1 MVESTPG
8 GLFSARYTRS
18 WRAGMRLPS
27 TRTIWRAGSTRAP
40 NRVTISPSTSTRP
53 SAIRSSQCLRLPSPA
68 AARIF
73 CSRTPGS
80 GPVSGS
86 ISVSSLFTL
95 DILDVV
101 RQERGKIRQLIE
113 VPQADA
119 LEEVPG
125 RAVQDRAGVR
135 VGARLVDEPAQY
147 QRPHD
152 TVAVDPAHRRHPGPA
167 HRLPVGDHGERFK
180 RRLGEP
186 HLLPV
191 ADEPLHHARP
201 LRPALQPPA
210 PCHLPP
216 DEPPPPP
223 AFPAR

>member
-53 SAIRSSQCLRLPSPA
+53 SAIRASQCLRLPSPA

-135 VGARLVDEPAQY
+135 VGARLVDEPPQY

-167 HRLPVGDHGERFK
+167 HRLPGGDHGDRFNP
-180 RRLGEP
+180 RPGEP
-186 HLLPV
+186 HLLAVPH
-191 ADEPLHHARP
+191 EPLHHGRALGP
-201 LRPALQPPA
+201 GVEPPAACHLTQAEPPALLA
-210 PCHLPP
+210 V
-216 DEPPPPP
+216 
-223 AFPAR
+223 PAR